1 MTIAAPQ
8 HVVPFKAF
16 PAPDNASL
24 TAAANSS
31 FSATYDELRRI
42 ARIHLRRQLPGLTL
56 DATGLVHEAWIRL
69 QKSAATHLWNDRRHF
84 CRTCASVMRQILID
98 RSRRRQT
105 VRHGGDL
112 DRVEADLAQI
122 PAESMLAEVL
132 SLSPA
137 LERLDR
143 EHSHLAEIVQ
153 MRFFAG
159 LSHEEIAEALGSSVA
174 TVRRQWTL
182 ARTLLYSYLQN

>member
-1 MTIAAPQ
+1 
-8 HVVPFKAF
+8 
-16 PAPDNASL
+16 
-24 TAAANSS
+24 
-31 FSATYDELRRI
+31 
-42 ARIHLRRQLPGLTL
+42 
-56 DATGLVHEAWIRL
+56 
-69 QKSAATHLWNDRRHF
+69 
-84 CRTCASVMRQILID
+84 MRQILID

-122 PAESMLAEVL
+122 PAESMLEEVL

-143 EHSHLAEIVQ
+143 EHCPLAEIVQ

-174 TVRRQWTL
+174 TVRRQWSL
-182 ARTLLYSYLQN
+182 ARTLLYSCLRN